1 MSITQHDIAERL
13 GIGQKTVS
21 RVFTNPEQV
30 SDRLRSQVLST
41 ARDLGYRPNSGARA
55 MRTGRFSS
63 VVLVGS
69 TLTDISPLP
78 ERLLVGLDEI
88 FAMADVSLALA
99 RLPDD
104 QLVNDFVP
112 KVVRELLSDGLL
124 INYDTNIPQRLID
137 LISEQKLPAVWIN
150 SRQANFS
157 VRPDDLRAGDDL
169 TRCLIEH
176 GHKRILYADFLVD
189 HHPYVHYSRKDRLTG
204 YRTAMARAGL
214 TQHEAVPDHPVE
226 AASYAAA
233 MIERHQPTAL
243 ISYGDVELTGFILS
257 ALRRGLDVPRDMS
270 LATFSHGPAY
280 FGMPIANWLVP
291 QQEVGRSAARMLLAA
306 MREPGVSI
314 APLVVPYTVDLGASI
329 TRPSA

>member
-1 MSITQHDIAERL
+1 MPITQHDIAERL

-30 SDRLRSQVLST
+30 SDRLRSQVISI

-69 TLTDISPLP
+69 TVTDISPLP
-78 ERLLVGLDEI
+78 ERLLVGLDEV

-112 KVVRELLSDGLL
+112 KVARELLSDGLL

-137 LISEQKLPAVWIN
+137 LIAEQKLPAVWIN

-176 GHKRILYADFLVD
+176 GHKRILYTDFLVD

-243 ISYGDVELTGFILS
+243 VSYSDVEMTAFFVS
-257 ALRRGLDVPRDMS
+257 ALRCGLDVPRDLS
-270 LATFSHGPAY
+270 LATFSHNVAY
-280 FGMPIANWLVP
+280 FGMPIATWMVP
-291 QQEVGRSAARMLLAA
+291 QQEVGRAAARMLLSA
-306 MREPGVSI
+306 MREPAAII
-314 APLVVPYTVDLGASI
+314 APQVVPYTVDLGRSI
-329 TRPSA
+329 ARPTA